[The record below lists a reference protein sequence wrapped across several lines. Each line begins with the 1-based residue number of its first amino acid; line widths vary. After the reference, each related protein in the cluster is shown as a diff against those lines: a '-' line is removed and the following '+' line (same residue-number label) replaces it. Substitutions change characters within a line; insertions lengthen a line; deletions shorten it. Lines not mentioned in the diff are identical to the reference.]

1 MYKSQVFKSIFKRC
15 INDRCPQ
22 IAASLAYATLLALIP
37 ITVLTYK
44 IYSTAA
50 IDHMWQLKIQS
61 IVFESLTPDSA
72 EQVKQYLFDSAIHAS
87 GMNILGLL
95 MLLVS
100 VLVMMNTIDSALSS
114 IWKINTPRHFIHRIF
129 VYLALLIFGPL
140 TIFFSVFVSTYVA
153 SLPLISGF
161 VGGMAEAG
169 VFNWLPFF
177 VLWIAFTMLY
187 KWGPYCEVR
196 WLHAFSGATVA
207 VCLLEIAKSAFTLYV
222 SYFPTYE
229 LLYGALASIP
239 LLLIWIYLTWLIV
252 LIGAEIAHFMQ
263 VAN

>member
-1 MYKSQVFKSIFKRC
+1 MYKSQVFNSLFKQC
-15 INDRCPQ
+15 LNDRCPQ

-44 IYSTAA
+44 LYTALS
-50 IDHMWQLKIQS
+50 IDHLWQLKIQS
-61 IVFESLTPDSA
+61 IVFDSLTPDTA
-72 EQVKQYLFDSAIHAS
+72 EQVRKYLFESAIQAS
-87 GMNILGLL
+87 SINILGLL

-100 VLVMMNTIDSALSS
+100 VLVMMNTIDSALNV
-114 IWKINTPRHFIHRIF
+114 IWKINTPRHLVHRLL

-140 TIFFSVFVSTYVA
+140 AIFFSLFVSTYVA
-153 SLPLISGF
+153 SLPLIEGV
-161 VGGMAEAG
+161 VGGMVEAG
-169 VFNWLPFF
+169 IFNWLPFV
-177 VLWIAFTMLY
+177 VLWTAFTMLF
-187 KWGPYCEVR
+187 KWVPYCEVK
-196 WLHAFSGATVA
+196 WVHAFSGATVA

-222 SYFPTYE
+222 SYFHTYE
-229 LLYGALASIP
+229 FLYGALASIP